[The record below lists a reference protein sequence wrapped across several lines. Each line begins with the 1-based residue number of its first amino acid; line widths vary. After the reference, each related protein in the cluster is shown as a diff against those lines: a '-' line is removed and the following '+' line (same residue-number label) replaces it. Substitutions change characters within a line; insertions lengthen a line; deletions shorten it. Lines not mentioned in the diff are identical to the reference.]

1 MSEQNLKDL
10 FDGAEQEG
18 AISPEAREVIKIN
31 DMGAQIQEGL
41 GLTPENIDIKSS
53 EVMIV
58 AMLVDDSSSIDY
70 SNNTQAIIDGYN
82 VVIKSLYES
91 KQRDSI
97 LVYAIAMNSGVLC
110 PCQPVS
116 EGVDISQQ
124 YSPIGRTPLFD
135 EAIVTLATILAKC
148 KQFNDSGVSCRTA
161 TLFMTDGCDVGS
173 QAKSPEVKKIIDDML
188 LSENHIIAG
197 MGIDD
202 GCTDFKEV
210 FSDMGIRSE
219 WILTPG
225 NTQSEIRKAF
235 QVFSQSAVRASQNA
249 GSFSQTANEGFC
261 G

>member
-1 MSEQNLKDL
+1 MSNQNLEDL
-10 FDGAEQEG
+10 FDGSEQEG

-41 GLTPENIDIKSS
+41 GLTPEDIDIESS

-58 AMLVDDSSSIDY
+58 SILADDSSSIGY
-70 SNNTQAIIDGYN
+70 SNNTQTVIDGHDE
-82 VVIKSLYES
+82 VIKSLYDS
-91 KQRDSI
+91 KQKDSI
-97 LVYAIAMNSGVLC
+97 LVYAIAMNSGVLY
-110 PCQPVS
+110 PCQPIS
-116 EGVDISQQ
+116 GDIDISQQ
-124 YSPIGRTPLFD
+124 YSPMGGTPLFD
-135 EAIVTLATILAKC
+135 KAIVTLATVLAKC

-161 TLFMTDGCDVGS
+161 TLFITDGCDEHS
-173 QAKSPEVKKIIDDML
+173 RAESPEVKKIVNDML
-188 LSENHIIAG
+188 LSEVHIIAG

-202 GCTDFKEV
+202 GRTNFKRV
-210 FSDMGIRSE
+210 FSDMGVRDE

-225 NTQSEIRKAF
+225 NSQSEIRKAF